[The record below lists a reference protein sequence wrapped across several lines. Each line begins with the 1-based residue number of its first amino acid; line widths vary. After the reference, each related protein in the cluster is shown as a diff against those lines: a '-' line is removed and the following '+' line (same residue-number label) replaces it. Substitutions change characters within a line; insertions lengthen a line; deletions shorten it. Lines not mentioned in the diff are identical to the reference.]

1 MNTELLMVI
10 ADAIAGVVLDYDIE
24 IGPRGMVD
32 LSASVLNAVEDHLA
46 NNALDVVDLCG
57 NESNDAST
65 AYDEGYEHGLR
76 TGRLSPIEI
85 YESTMER
92 RARACRPEHDQDY
105 EEGFRDGLGD
115 AGE

>member
-46 NNALDVVDLCG
+46 DNALDIVITDD
-57 NESNDAST
+57 ESNDASQ
-65 AYDEGYEHGLR
+65 AYDSGYEHGLR

-85 YESTMER
+85 YESTLKS
-92 RARACRPEHDQDY
+92 APFVLAGDADPDY
-105 EEGFRDGLGD
+105 EDGFRDGLVD